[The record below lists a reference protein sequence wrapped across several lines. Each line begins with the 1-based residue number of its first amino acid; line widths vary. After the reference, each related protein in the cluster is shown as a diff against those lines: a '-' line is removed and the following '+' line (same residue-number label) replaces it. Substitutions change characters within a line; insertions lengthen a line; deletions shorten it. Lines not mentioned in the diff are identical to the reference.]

1 MKRREF
7 LTAAGAAALSMAV
20 AKPALAQ
27 SATVRWWYHFDNPQ
41 ATPADLVARF
51 EREKPG
57 IKIQAESIPWGG
69 GSGCSRRLSPAT
81 LRTAPWC
88 ACPGWRAFW
97 RCARWTR

>member
-7 LTAAGAAALSMAV
+7 LTAAGAAVLSTAV

-51 EREKPG
+51 ERENPG

-69 GSGCSRRLSPAT
+69 GNDYQ
-81 LRTAPWC
+81 
-88 ACPGWRAFW
+88 
-97 RCARWTR
+97 